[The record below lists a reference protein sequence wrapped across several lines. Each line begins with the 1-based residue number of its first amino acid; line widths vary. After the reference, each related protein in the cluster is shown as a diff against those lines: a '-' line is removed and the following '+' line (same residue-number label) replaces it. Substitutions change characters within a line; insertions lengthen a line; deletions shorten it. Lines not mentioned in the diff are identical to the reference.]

1 MSRHDLEA
9 VICGELEIE
18 VIEISNAQKFQRPNM
33 SIPNRQGPHLTEKVT
48 SSSKW
53 VGEPEYF
60 RMLSVVIWSIN
71 IACYQKP
78 IWPHILSSILLW
90 QPEKWC
96 KLWVVLFVT
105 TMNVIGPSGVWGKE
119 PAWHRPFH
127 PEQVGEQQG
136 RDRPL
141 CLRLLGHHQ
150 GGQDEKQNADV
161 ETLSW
166 NNR

>member
-60 RMLSVVIWSIN
+60 QMLSVVI
-71 IACYQKP
+71 
-78 IWPHILSSILLW
+78 
-90 QPEKWC
+90 
-96 KLWVVLFVT
+96 
-105 TMNVIGPSGVWGKE
+105 
-119 PAWHRPFH
+119 
-127 PEQVGEQQG
+127 
-136 RDRPL
+136 
-141 CLRLLGHHQ
+141 
-150 GGQDEKQNADV
+150 
-161 ETLSW
+161 
-166 NNR
+166 